1 LRLPGPHRRRAVSE
15 ADAAVVG
22 SGLPAILTALE
33 LARRGASVVVVGE
46 ADPSPRGLGLA
57 LLGPGRPYR
66 TVAHA
71 IGRAAAQLVWAAG
84 CENQLRLKAFVEAAP
99 HDLGYRAA
107 GSFLLARTRVEAEAL
122 EESEDMLRDDGFPGE
137 FLDHYMLETRFDL
150 SGFPA
155 GYWAAGDAE
164 VDALL
169 LREAAQQA
177 ARDARVAF
185 RVSRVRGLHA
195 QPSGVRLD
203 LEEGSLR
210 VAAVVVAADACGAEL
225 VPEIAPLVR
234 PSASARLTL
243 SPLAG
248 ATLPSVARTADGQI
262 AWRANAGSVLLA
274 ETAPF
279 AGTESGLSLRDLAMR
294 LPLDLASATSGE
306 EPAEL
311 SLDGL
316 PVVGLLEPRPLAVA
330 CGFSG
335 LAPGFAFAAARWVAD
350 ALLRG
355 TDPTPEAL
363 RATRAAA
370 RLSAAGRSQ

>member
-1 LRLPGPHRRRAVSE
+1 LRLPGLRRRRAVAE

-57 LLGPGRPYR
+57 LLGSGRPYR

-99 HDLGYRAA
+99 QDLGYRAA
-107 GSFLLARTRVEAEAL
+107 GSFLLARTRSQAEAL

-137 FLDHYMLETRFDL
+137 FLDHYLLETRFDL
-150 SGFPA
+150 SGFPG

-169 LREAAQQA
+169 LREAAHQA

-185 RVSRVRGLHA
+185 RVSRVRGLDA

-203 LEEGSLR
+203 LEQGSLR
-210 VAAVVVAADACGAEL
+210 VAAAVVASDASGAEL

-248 ATLPSVARTADGQI
+248 ATLPSAARTADGQI
-262 AWRANAGSVLLA
+262 AWRANGGSVLLA
-274 ETAPF
+274 ELAPI
-279 AGTESGLSLRDLAMR
+279 AGAESGLSLRDFATR
-294 LPLDLASATSGE
+294 LPLDLASATSGQ
-306 EPAEL
+306 EPGEL

-316 PVVGLLEPRPLAVA
+316 PVVGLLERRPLAVA
-330 CGFSG
+330 CGFCG

-350 ALLRG
+350 AFLRG
-355 TDPTPEAL
+355 TDPTPGAL
-363 RATRAAA
+363 RATRAP
-370 RLSAAGRSQ
+370 LDV

>member
-1 LRLPGPHRRRAVSE
+1 MRLPGLRGAVPE

-33 LARRGASVVVVGE
+33 LARRGASVVLVGE
-46 ADPSPRGLGLA
+46 ADPSPGGLGLA

-66 TVAHA
+66 SVAHA

-99 HDLGYRAA
+99 RDLGYRAA
-107 GSFLLARTRVEAEAL
+107 GSFLLARTRAEAEAL

-137 FLDHYMLETRFDL
+137 FLDHYMLGTRFDL

-185 RVSRVRGLHA
+185 RASRVRGLHA
-195 QPSGVRLD
+195 EPSGVRLD
-203 LEEGSLR
+203 LEKGSLR
-210 VAAVVVAADACGAEL
+210 VAAAVVASDASGAEL

-234 PSASARLTL
+234 PSASASLTL

-248 ATLPSVARTADGQI
+248 ASLPSAARTADGQI
-262 AWRANAGSVLLA
+262 AWHANGGSVRLA
-274 ETAPF
+274 ETAAI
-279 AGTESGLSLRDLAMR
+279 AGAESGLSLRELATR
-294 LPLDLASATSGE
+294 LPLDLASATSCQQ
-306 EPAEL
+306 PAEQ

-316 PVVGLLEPRPLAVA
+316 PVVGRLEARPLAVA

-355 TDPTPEAL
+355 TDPTPDAL
-363 RATRAAA
+363 RATRAPP
-370 RLSAAGRSQ
+370 LV

>member
-1 LRLPGPHRRRAVSE
+1 MRLPGLHRRRAVPE

-107 GSFLLARTRVEAEAL
+107 GSFLLARTRAEAEAL

-203 LEEGSLR
+203 LEKARCASR
-210 VAAVVVAADACGAEL
+210 RRSSH
-225 VPEIAPLVR
+225 PTPLR
-234 PSASARLTL
+234 PSSCPR
-243 SPLAG
+243 SP
-248 ATLPSVARTADGQI
+248 
-262 AWRANAGSVLLA
+262 
-274 ETAPF
+274 
-279 AGTESGLSLRDLAMR
+279 
-294 LPLDLASATSGE
+294 
-306 EPAEL
+306 
-311 SLDGL
+311 
-316 PVVGLLEPRPLAVA
+316 
-330 CGFSG
+330 
-335 LAPGFAFAAARWVAD
+335 
-350 ALLRG
+350 
-355 TDPTPEAL
+355 
-363 RATRAAA
+363 
-370 RLSAAGRSQ
+370 RS